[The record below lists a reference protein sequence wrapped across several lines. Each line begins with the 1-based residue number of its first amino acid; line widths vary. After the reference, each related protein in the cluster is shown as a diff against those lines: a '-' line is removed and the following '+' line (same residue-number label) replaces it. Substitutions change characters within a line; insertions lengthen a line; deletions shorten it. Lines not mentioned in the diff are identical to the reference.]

1 MPVGN
6 VAAIVGARRASKQRN
21 HGYRPTPVSSA
32 EQRRQEAAWQE
43 YKRKVKL
50 NKIIKAYDTNKTG
63 KLERSQVVKL
73 LTDIDSSTPPGTP
86 PSEDQVDFL
95 LKCYDKAGDESI
107 NASELEELLS
117 CWSTYTENRQM
128 FESKLEKYDI
138 SKTGKLS
145 KEELKAYLTDLNGG
159 LEVEDAEVD
168 WVMSHAD
175 VMGDGELNR
184 MELARAT
191 SLWYAFVEKKNQN
204 SQCCTV
210 L

>member
-1 MPVGN
+1 MGN